1 MLVELD
7 RYINFRSLECPMKH
21 HRLNVATVLIAS
33 LGWSGAV
40 LAQAPPSAPFVTHRI
55 ETKAGPSNVYW
66 VEGGGGNSTVI
77 VGQKGVVVVDAKV
90 TKAGGEEL
98 LSDIAK
104 ITPLPVTTV
113 IVTHSDGDHVNGL
126 AAFPTGI
133 TIIANENEK
142 KEMEAAYAA
151 KAPGAV
157 GPEHTPTKTIASDE
171 TLTLEGQKIR
181 LLHVAPAHTSGDLMV
196 YLPALGVLASGDIVA
211 TNSPYPRVH
220 DEKNGTSEGWIK
232 TAQALIALKPDQIIP
247 GHGNVQTLDD
257 LKTRE
262 KMAAERRD
270 KVITLTREGKSLDE
284 IKAAVGDT
292 EKLNYKSWTEIVYNE
307 TKK

>member
-1 MLVELD
+1 M
-7 RYINFRSLECPMKH
+7 NRS
-21 HRLNVATVLIAS
+21 RLMIAA
-33 LGWSGAV
+33 LLTFSGAAC
-40 LAQAPPSAPFVTHRI
+40 AQAPATGPVAAPFVTHRI

-66 VEGGGGNSTVI
+66 IEGGGGNSTVI

-90 TKAGGEEL
+90 SKAGGAEL
-98 LSDIAK
+98 LADIAK

-157 GPEHTPTKTIASDE
+157 GPEHMPTKVIANDE

-181 LLHVAPAHTSGDLMV
+181 LLHFAPAHTSGDLQV
-196 YLPALGVLASGDIVA
+196 FLPSIGVLASGDIIA
-211 TNSPYPRVH
+211 TNSPYPRIH

-232 TAQALIALKPDQIIP
+232 TAQGLIALKPEQIIP
-247 GHGNVQTLDD
+247 GHGQVLTLDE
-257 LKTRE
+257 LKARE
-262 KMAAERRD
+262 KAAAERREQ
-270 KVITLTREGKSLDE
+270 VIKLTKEGKSLDE
-284 IKAAVGDT
+284 IKAAVGDN
-292 EKLNYKSWTEIVYNE
+292 EKLNYKGWTEIVYNE

>member
-1 MLVELD
+1 V
-7 RYINFRSLECPMKH
+7 S
-21 HRLNVATVLIAS
+21 
-33 LGWSGAV
+33 V
-40 LAQAPPSAPFVTHRI
+40 LAQAAPAAPFVTHRI

-77 VGQKGVVVVDAKV
+77 VGQKGVIVVDAKV
-90 TKAGGEEL
+90 SKTGGEEL
-98 LSDIAK
+98 LADIAK

-113 IVTHSDGDHVNGL
+113 IVTHSDGDHVNGQ
-126 AAFPTGI
+126 AAF
-133 TIIANENEK
+133 
-142 KEMEAAYAA
+142 AA
-151 KAPGAV
+151 KANGAV
-157 GPEHTPTKTIASDE
+157 GPEHWPTKTVATDE

-196 YLPALGVLASGDIVA
+196 YLPAVGVLASGDIVA

-232 TAQALIALKPDQIIP
+232 TAQALIALKPEQIIP

-257 LKTRE
+257 LKKRE
-262 KMAAERRD
+262 AMAVERRD
-270 KVITLTREGKSLDE
+270 KVIALTKEGKSLDE
-284 IKAAVGDT
+284 IKAVVGDN